1 VEASLL
7 PPASLLPL
15 PALPNEW
22 CSWSMIS
29 RDESVGETSVG
40 DTLEGDCITRGE
52 VGCVPLL
59 IISTDAVW
67 VGVDVR

>member
-1 VEASLL
+1 
-7 PPASLLPL
+7 
-15 PALPNEW
+15 
-22 CSWSMIS
+22 MIS